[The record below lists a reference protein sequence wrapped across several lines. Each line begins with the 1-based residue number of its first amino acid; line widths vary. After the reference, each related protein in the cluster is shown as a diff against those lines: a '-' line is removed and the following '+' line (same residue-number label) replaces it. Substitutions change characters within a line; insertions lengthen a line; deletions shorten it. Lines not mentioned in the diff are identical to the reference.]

1 MAPGEIESRLQ
12 SECAQYTKRK
22 QESTTHPPTGHGV
35 LIIDE
40 VKVAAGVHWS
50 SRDDSI
56 VGFAMTSQDM
66 STLQDLYQSIDLSD
80 ETTYVLQT
88 LWRDLTSDLDIT
100 GPYYTSD
107 GPFDAKF
114 MLACVLDTMRKFHM
128 YGFKVCLLICDGAS
142 SNLTMCKIL
151 MKYDGVFVEDR
162 VTPVFTNPFSGN
174 PVHMMICPTH
184 QVCVHSFW

>member
-1 MAPGEIESRLQ
+1 MAPGEIEARLQ
-12 SECAQYTKRK
+12 SECNQYTRRI
-22 QESTTHPPTGHGV
+22 QERSTKHPPTGHGI

-40 VKVAAGVHWS
+40 VKVAAGIHWS

-56 VGFAMTSQDM
+56 VRFAMTSQDM
-66 STLQDLYQSIDLSD
+66 STLQDLYMSMD
-80 ETTYVLQT
+80 EHEGKCKTTYVLQM
-88 LWRDLTSDLDIT
+88 LWQNLTSDLDIM

-114 MLACVLDTMRKFHM
+114 MLACVLDSMRKFHM

-142 SNLTMCKIL
+142 SNLTMCKTL
-151 MKYDGVFVEDR
+151 MNYDGVFLEDR
-162 VTPVFTNPFSGN
+162 IKPQFTNPFSGQ

-184 QVCVHSFW
+184 QVC

>member
-1 MAPGEIESRLQ
+1 M
-12 SECAQYTKRK
+12 
-22 QESTTHPPTGHGV
+22 

-66 STLQDLYQSIDLSD
+66 STLH
-80 ETTYVLQT
+80 YVLQ
-88 LWRDLTSDLDIT
+88 RDLTSDLDIT
-100 GPYYTSD
+100 GPYYTSN

-128 YGFKVCLLICDGAS
+128 YGFKVCLLMRWGIIKLDNGQ
-142 SNLTMCKIL
+142 NF
-151 MKYDGVFVEDR
+151 DEV
-162 VTPVFTNPFSGN
+162 
-174 PVHMMICPTH
+174 
-184 QVCVHSFW
+184 